1 MKMGEAAGGR
11 TRDKSHQERGRKTKE
26 NWSNKQL
33 ICKTV
38 SKLSSISVAVLTAV
52 LHVVLYPQWGSLE
65 TANHLP
71 KIGICP
77 VCVAIVLSPAKLP
90 WLSPYGKLPS
100 GPSKPRSSCQV
111 PPGEAGQRAFLL
123 FWVFLTFLKYSEFKY
138 PCFYGARLI
147 SDPFFHL
154 GYVALLFL
162 GQLHS
167 QVIFF
172 SYCFYP

>member
-38 SKLSSISVAVLTAV
+38 SKLSSISVAVLAAV
-52 LHVVLYPQWGSLE
+52 LRVILYPQWGSLE

-90 WLSPYGKLPS
+90 WLSPCGKLPS
-100 GPSKPRSSCQV
+100 GPSKPRSAVKCLQ
-111 PPGEAGQRAFLL
+111 EKLAKEHFCYFAYFLPFLSIPSSNILAYMEHISFL
-123 FWVFLTFLKYSEFKY
+123 FPSSIL
-138 PCFYGARLI
+138 AM
-147 SDPFFHL
+147 
-154 GYVALLFL
+154 
-162 GQLHS
+162 
-167 QVIFF
+167 
-172 SYCFYP
+172 